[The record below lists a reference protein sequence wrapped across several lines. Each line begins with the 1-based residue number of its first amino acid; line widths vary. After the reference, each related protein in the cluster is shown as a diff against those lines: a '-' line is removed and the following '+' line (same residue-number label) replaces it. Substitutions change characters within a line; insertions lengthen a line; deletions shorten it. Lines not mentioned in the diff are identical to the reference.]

1 MCVGQDLEHSVVQ
14 VGTKEILQGCVWY
27 LSVLPIDV
35 EVMVD
40 ASNQICVNIFCFE
53 VGKLLTPC
61 FGRLLIAVSG
71 GRSATSCLFIPL
83 SFNSSAM
90 ARKESRS
97 SW

>member
-40 ASNQICVNIFCFE
+40 ASNQICVFVKE
-53 VGKLLTPC
+53 GKLLLTVETQD
-61 FGRLLIAVSG
+61 L
-71 GRSATSCLFIPL
+71 
-83 SFNSSAM
+83 
-90 ARKESRS
+90 
-97 SW
+97 